1 MKYIVVKL
9 GGKEHIFVFPKT
21 IDHDRMHEAVS
32 ALRLGD
38 RHNWRRE
45 WPEPVSAGF
54 VEGGR
59 CVGRSETMNL
69 DSRGELDTILLRA

>member
-21 IDHDRMHEAVS
+21 IDHDRMQEAVS
-32 ALRLGD
+32 TLRLGA
-38 RHNWRRE
+38 RGNWHRE

-54 VEGGR
+54 VVQGK
-59 CVGRSETMNL
+59 CVGRSETLNL
-69 DSRGELDTILLRA
+69 DSRGELDTVLLRA